1 MESDDILDQSQEN
14 QVDSI
19 DIRDLLDV
27 ANAKVFDDDH
37 DLISKTKNFEKV
49 ASFFDLIKSDTVA
62 EPESVESDFTNSTT
76 QEEDTGDDNDSADQ
90 EKGGMDQEKAV
101 SSDQHE
107 NQKAEDL
114 TEDSQEIDEKSEENA
129 SVKNMDVEETIEEHS
144 ENQEEFE
151 PINVLEQSNDTAK
164 KNDESA
170 EDSEVSS
177 MENSEEYQRGY
188 QDAIKEFESTLLSEK
203 QSISD
208 FGKTL
213 LSVRDDAAVLI
224 EELIKEKVIEISS
237 DFLGKS
243 ISEIPEDFMKKVK
256 DVTGSILS
264 SSKEIIVE
272 FNEIDAAALKE
283 NLSFDELPMR
293 IREVTDLGRGEFRMI
308 VGKSRY
314 EQRISD

>member
-76 QEEDTGDDNDSADQ
+76 QEEDTGDDNDGA
-90 EKGGMDQEKAV
+90 GQEKAV

-114 TEDSQEIDEKSEENA
+114 PEDSQEIDENSEENA

-144 ENQEEFE
+144 ETQEEFE
-151 PINVLEQSNDTAK
+151 PINVLEQSNESAK

>member
-62 EPESVESDFTNSTT
+62 EPEIVESDFTNSTS
-76 QEEDTGDDNDSADQ
+76 QEEDTGDDNDNFDQ
-90 EKGGMDQEKAV
+90 EKDGIDQDKAV

-114 TEDSQEIDEKSEENA
+114 TEDSQEIDEKSEENS

-151 PINVLEQSNDTAK
+151 PINVIEKSNDSAK

-170 EDSEVSS
+170 EDSEASS

-256 DVTGSILS
+256 DVAGSILS

>member
-62 EPESVESDFTNSTT
+62 EPESVESDFTNSTS
-76 QEEDTGDDNDSADQ
+76 QEEDTGDDNDSVDQ
-90 EKGGMDQEKAV
+90 EKDGIDQEKAV

-114 TEDSQEIDEKSEENA
+114 TEDSQEIDEKSEENS

-151 PINVLEQSNDTAK
+151 PINVIETSNDSAK

-170 EDSEVSS
+170 DDSEASS

-256 DVTGSILS
+256 DVSGSILS

>member
-90 EKGGMDQEKAV
+90 EKGGIDQEKAV

-129 SVKNMDVEETIEEHS
+129 SVKNMDVEETIVEHS

-283 NLSFDELPMR
+283 NLSFDELPMK

>member
-76 QEEDTGDDNDSADQ
+76 QEEDTGDDNDRADQ
-90 EKGGMDQEKAV
+90 EKGGIDQEKAV

-129 SVKNMDVEETIEEHS
+129 SVKNMDVEETIVEHS

-256 DVTGSILS
+256 DVTSSILS

>member
-49 ASFFDLIKSDTVA
+49 ASFFDLIKSDTIA
-62 EPESVESDFTNSTT
+62 EAESVESDFTNSTSNT
-76 QEEDTGDDNDSADQ
+76 EEDENGVENEDADQ
-90 EKGGMDQEKAV
+90 EQAV

-107 NQKAEDL
+107 NQKAEDVP
-114 TEDSQEIDEKSEENA
+114 EDSQEIDEKSEENA
-129 SVKNMDVEETIEEHS
+129 SVKNMDLEETTEEHS

-151 PINVLEQSNDTAK
+151 PINVLEQSNESTK
-164 KNDESA
+164 KNDEGS

-177 MENSEEYQRGY
+177 MESSEEYQRGY

-256 DVTGSILS
+256 DITGSILS

-283 NLSFDELPMR
+283 NLSFDELPIK

-308 VGKSRY
+308 AGKSRY

>member
-76 QEEDTGDDNDSADQ
+76 QEEDTGDDNDSVDQ
-90 EKGGMDQEKAV
+90 EKDGIDQDKAV

-114 TEDSQEIDEKSEENA
+114 TEDSQEIDEKSEENS

-151 PINVLEQSNDTAK
+151 PINVIEKSNDSAK

-170 EDSEVSS
+170 EDSEASS

-256 DVTGSILS
+256 DVAGSILS

>member
-76 QEEDTGDDNDSADQ
+76 QEEDTGDDNDSVDQ
-90 EKGGMDQEKAV
+90 EKGGVDQEKAV

-283 NLSFDELPMR
+283 NLSFDELPMK

-308 VGKSRY
+308 AGKSRY

>member
-90 EKGGMDQEKAV
+90 EKGGIDQEKAV

>member
-76 QEEDTGDDNDSADQ
+76 QEEDTGDDNDSVDQ
-90 EKGGMDQEKAV
+90 EKGGIDQEKAV

-314 EQRISD
+314 EQRISE

>member
-90 EKGGMDQEKAV
+90 EKGGIDQEKAV

-129 SVKNMDVEETIEEHS
+129 SAKNMDVEETIEEHS
-144 ENQEEFE
+144 VNQEEFE
-151 PINVLEQSNDTAK
+151 PINVLEQSNDSAK

>member
-76 QEEDTGDDNDSADQ
+76 QEEDTGDDNDSVDQ
-90 EKGGMDQEKAV
+90 EKGGIDQEKAV

-164 KNDESA
+164 KNEESA

>member
-62 EPESVESDFTNSTT
+62 EPEIVESDFTNSTS
-76 QEEDTGDDNDSADQ
+76 QEEDTGDDNDNFDQ
-90 EKGGMDQEKAV
+90 EKDGIDQEKAV

-114 TEDSQEIDEKSEENA
+114 TEDSQEIDEKSEENS

-151 PINVLEQSNDTAK
+151 PINVIEKSNDSAK

-170 EDSEVSS
+170 EDSEASS

-256 DVTGSILS
+256 DVAGSILS